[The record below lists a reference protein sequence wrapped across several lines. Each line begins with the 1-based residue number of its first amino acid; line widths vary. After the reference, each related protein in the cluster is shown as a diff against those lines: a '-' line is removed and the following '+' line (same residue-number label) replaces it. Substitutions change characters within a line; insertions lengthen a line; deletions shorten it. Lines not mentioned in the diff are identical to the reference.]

1 MEELSTKDSRKKLR
15 YEGLCHNQEKL
26 SNNKSKK
33 RKDINEKIQKK
44 YIKENNESHRTGECN
59 GGFSMNQKFWV
70 GLYLQNKDNQQN
82 INHQTYVDK
91 RWKCVDF

>member
-1 MEELSTKDSRKKLR
+1 MEELSTKDLRKKLR

-26 SNNKSKK
+26 SNKKSKK
-33 RKDINEKIQKK
+33 RKDTKNIN
-44 YIKENNESHRTGECN
+44 ENNESHRTGECN

-82 INHQTYVDK
+82 IYYQTYVDK